1 MPVTVELWLEII
13 NKPGKICPAW
23 GYLSHEPPLARLVA
37 VLNGAHWPAA
47 AALARRIPEP
57 SAGSPPPRCW
67 TAWLLPV
74 TIPLAGRY
82 CGRSASWSSAP
93 AGNGIRPGSGA
104 PYLLKDHP
112 LLAPIDTLPIL
123 QAVAAW
129 PSSVSAQPSSIPRP
143 LRLTS
148 KSSRARNQLPTLHEP
163 DHQTVPASQGRH

>member
-123 QAVAAW
+123 AGGGGLAKFGECSALVDPEALAAY
-129 PSSVSAQPSSIPRP
+129 VQKFPRKKP
-143 LRLTS
+143 I
-148 KSSRARNQLPTLHEP
+148 AHAP
-163 DHQTVPASQGRH
+163 